1 MKKIQIKWKSI
12 LRIEKTR
19 KLILINIWSKEVK
32 KLIEKYKKMNKKHKM
47 LIPKID
53 TIHPNLR
60 NSTLKDYYFIM
71 KTKYKFI
78 LKKWLEILKRNAQ
91 KESINTN
98 NNIQQK
104 SDMKIGGD

>member
-1 MKKIQIKWKSI
+1 
-12 LRIEKTR
+12 
-19 KLILINIWSKEVK
+19 
-32 KLIEKYKKMNKKHKM
+32 MNKKHKM

-60 NSTLKDYYFIM
+60 NSTLKDYYLIM

-104 SDMKIGGD
+104 SDMKIGVLGKKGCDEKPVFRYLPSSEELEKMIVATAEKTRNN